1 MTSKLQLYDV
11 ASDMIEQMGP
21 VGFIDELLKSMSSDE
36 LFENLKHI
44 DRHCFENHYSE
55 RFGLKKS

>member
-1 MTSKLQLYDV
+1 MISKLQLYDI
-11 ASDMIEQMGP
+11 ASDMVEQMGP
-21 VGFIDELLKSMSSDE
+21 VAFLDELFQSMSSDE

-55 RFGLKKS
+55 HFELRKF

>member
-1 MTSKLQLYDV
+1 MTSKLQLYDIV
-11 ASDMIEQMGP
+11 SDMVEQMGTTS
-21 VGFIDELLKSMSSDE
+21 FLDEVFKSMSTDE
-36 LFENLKHI
+36 LFDILKHI